1 MNKPT
6 SLIKLGLSFLLGT
19 SLIACGGGNTDNP
32 NAEGHTTLTS
42 SLQRDTAP
50 NVSDSDFDALTSGS
64 RSFGLELY
72 QALEKDQDNVLISPL
87 SIRTAF
93 GLLHAGA
100 AGNTE
105 SDIETGLHFN
115 LGGEAVYPAMNKLGL
130 ELEARNW
137 PGNADKDPVELYL
150 ANNFWSQEGYPWKDT
165 YLDRIM
171 LHYGAGIETLDFQ
184 GEPDAS
190 RVIIN
195 DFVQDFTRDKIKDL
209 LPQGSIKRSTVAV
222 LTNALYFKAPWANAF
237 EDFATSDQSFT
248 NLDGSTSTVKLMSQ
262 TEWGN
267 YYEDEQVQA
276 LELDYANN
284 ELSMVFILPQEGE
297 FADFETSMTVDDLD
311 AIIDN
316 LTSANGTIQIPR
328 FTFESGYQLKQPLS
342 EMGMTSIFA
351 SADLSEMIDNGSLL
365 VDDVYH
371 KTFIAVDEQGTEA
384 AAATAIVVGETSA
397 PMEEFQ
403 FRADRPFFIA
413 IRDKVTGTFLFF
425 GRVASL

>member
-1 MNKPT
+1 MPT
-6 SLIKLGLSFLLGT
+6 KTQLSST
-19 SLIACGGGNTDNP
+19 WQT
-32 NAEGHTTLTS
+32 
-42 SLQRDTAP
+42 
-50 NVSDSDFDALTSGS
+50 TSG
-64 RSFGLELY
+64 
-72 QALEKDQDNVLISPL
+72 AKKAI
-87 SIRTAF
+87 
-93 GLLHAGA
+93 
-100 AGNTE
+100 
-105 SDIETGLHFN
+105 
-115 LGGEAVYPAMNKLGL
+115 LG
-130 ELEARNW
+130 R
-137 PGNADKDPVELYL
+137 
-150 ANNFWSQEGYPWKDT
+150 DT

-209 LPQGSIKRSTVAV
+209 LPQGSIKRDTVAV

-237 EDFATSDQSFT
+237 DTYATSDQTFT
-248 NLDGSTSTVKLMSQ
+248 NLDGSTSTVELMWQ
-262 TEWGN
+262 MEYGG

-284 ELSMVFILPQEGE
+284 ELSMVFILPQEGQ
-297 FADFETSMTVDDLD
+297 FSDFESSMTVDDLD

-316 LTSANGTIQIPR
+316 LTSANGTIELPR
-328 FTFESGYQLKQPLS
+328 FTFESGYQLKKPLS

-351 SADLSEMIDNGSLL
+351 SADLSQMIDNGNLL

-413 IRDKVTGTFLFF
+413 IRDKVTGTLLFF